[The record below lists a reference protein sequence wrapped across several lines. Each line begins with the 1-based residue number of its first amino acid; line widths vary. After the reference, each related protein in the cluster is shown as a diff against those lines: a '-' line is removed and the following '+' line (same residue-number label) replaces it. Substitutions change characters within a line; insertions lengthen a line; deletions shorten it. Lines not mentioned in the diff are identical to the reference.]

1 MNIEKIETFKYYES
15 FNGSYGVK
23 LPDQELEY
31 IHSLCMNSY
40 PYETGGILI
49 GRYSDDLKWAEITT
63 ITGAPAESKQ
73 TLCSFVRSTRGIITK
88 LKRAWQKQQY
98 YLGEWHYH
106 PNASPKPSA
115 LDLKTMVNLSKDEDL
130 GCPEPIL
137 LVIGGSS
144 SNWLQYIGVYVKEQ
158 EIELYEINNLKKW
171 ISKMLLRMQSRNMQ
185 ESAGLFF
192 ILIRKCLSASAL
204 IPRSPYIKRI
214 SKHTAK
220 ALASL
225 LNGGGQ
231 AISSRYF
238 WHYPQ

>member
-1 MNIEKIETFKYYES
+1 M
-15 FNGSYGVK
+15 
-23 LPDQELEY
+23 
-31 IHSLCMNSY
+31 
-40 PYETGGILI
+40 
-49 GRYSDDLKWAEITT
+49 GRNNHYNR
-63 ITGAPAESKQ
+63 APAESKQ

-158 EIELYEINNLKKW
+158 EIELYEIIITNAT
-171 ISKMLLRMQSRNMQ
+171 II
-185 ESAGLFF
+185 LF
-192 ILIRKCLSASAL
+192 
-204 IPRSPYIKRI
+204 RSIFLDLMI
-214 SKHTAK
+214 K
-220 ALASL
+220 ALKQTSIIVAQYML
-225 LNGGGQ
+225 K
-231 AISSRYF
+231 AIF
-238 WHYPQ
+238 

>member
-1 MNIEKIETFKYYES
+1 MNIEKIETFKYYKS
-15 FNGSYGVK
+15 FNGSSGVK

-158 EIELYEINNLKKW
+158 EIELYEINN
-171 ISKMLLRMQSRNMQ
+171 N
-185 ESAGLFF
+185 
-192 ILIRKCLSASAL
+192 
-204 IPRSPYIKRI
+204 
-214 SKHTAK
+214 
-220 ALASL
+220 
-225 LNGGGQ
+225 
-231 AISSRYF
+231 
-238 WHYPQ
+238 

>member
-1 MNIEKIETFKYYES
+1 
-15 FNGSYGVK
+15 
-23 LPDQELEY
+23 
-31 IHSLCMNSY
+31 MNSY

-98 YLGEWHYH
+98 YFGEWHYH

-158 EIELYEINNLKKW
+158 EIELYEINN
-171 ISKMLLRMQSRNMQ
+171 N
-185 ESAGLFF
+185 
-192 ILIRKCLSASAL
+192 
-204 IPRSPYIKRI
+204 
-214 SKHTAK
+214 
-220 ALASL
+220 
-225 LNGGGQ
+225 
-231 AISSRYF
+231 
-238 WHYPQ
+238 

>member
-1 MNIEKIETFKYYES
+1 MPELSIRKIIEKTLSGEIRIPS
-15 FNGSYGVK
+15 FQRGFVWEPEKVAFFIDSLYKGYPIGSLLFWRTNIRLENERQLGNYS
-23 LPDQELEY
+23 LPEPTKG
-31 IHSLCMNSY
+31 Y

-158 EIELYEINNLKKW
+158 EIELYEINN
-171 ISKMLLRMQSRNMQ
+171 N
-185 ESAGLFF
+185 
-192 ILIRKCLSASAL
+192 
-204 IPRSPYIKRI
+204 
-214 SKHTAK
+214 
-220 ALASL
+220 
-225 LNGGGQ
+225 
-231 AISSRYF
+231 
-238 WHYPQ
+238 

>member
-63 ITGAPAESKQ
+63 
-73 TLCSFVRSTRGIITK
+73 TRGIITK

-158 EIELYEINNLKKW
+158 EIELYEINN
-171 ISKMLLRMQSRNMQ
+171 N
-185 ESAGLFF
+185 
-192 ILIRKCLSASAL
+192 
-204 IPRSPYIKRI
+204 
-214 SKHTAK
+214 
-220 ALASL
+220 
-225 LNGGGQ
+225 
-231 AISSRYF
+231 
-238 WHYPQ
+238 